1 MSTPFTE
8 LIIKA
13 PFMLVK
19 GFLLGF
25 MHGRNESFDYFF
37 HRKAGIR
44 RETLTEKVK
53 EVLSLENYTELC
65 LPSSVVDNFIG
76 AIEKIDPSLQ
86 ISVTQKRPI
95 KGAEFGFNFS
105 IFDPHQSEICKQLFT
120 YTPATIEIL
129 DYHPEEKRDDEATG
143 IQEYAPIHPYIC
155 QGSGTVKGEFEGV
168 MNFYLTIKRSELADQ
183 IVCKEIELHFK

>member
-1 MSTPFTE
+1 MSTPYTE

-53 EVLSLENYTELC
+53 EVLSLDSYTELC
-65 LPSSVVDNFIG
+65 LPDSVSAEFIN
-76 AIEKIDPSLQ
+76 AIEKIDPSLE
-86 ISVTQKRPI
+86 ISVTQKRSI
-95 KGAEFGFNFS
+95 KGAEFQFNFS
-105 IFDPHQSEICKQLFT
+105 IFDPHQAEICKQLFT
-120 YTPATIEIL
+120 YIPATIEIL
-129 DYHPEEKRDDEATG
+129 DYQPEEKRDEEATG
-143 IQEYAPIHPYIC
+143 IQEYAPIHPYSFK
-155 QGSGTVKGEFEGV
+155 GSGAVKGEFEGV